1 MMATWVFS
9 VFIIF
14 MARKLHPN
22 VSGER
27 VVIEGV
33 AGIFHLSARHKKV
46 KTEPKAAL
54 FANQGDYRTTLPKYR
69 MKP

>member
-1 MMATWVFS
+1 LGFQRFHYFYGPQAS
-9 VFIIF
+9 
-14 MARKLHPN
+14 PN
-22 VSGER
+22 VFGER
-27 VVIEGV
+27 VVIDGV

-54 FANQGDYRTTLPKYR
+54 FANWGDYRTTLPKYR